1 MPFILLLAAALLLLG
16 PATASAQA
24 PAQPPAPAPA
34 PAAGQQGPATMA
46 SDGGS
51 GWRVEC
57 ANDGKALDCRAINR
71 VHQRETQQ
79 LIAAVAIRM
88 PPDTRKPVLAIQLP
102 LGIQVTE
109 QVSLQVDQ
117 HKAERHPVQTCT
129 QTGCILGANATDALL
144 AAMRSGKDLKV
155 AFQSVTR
162 QTITVTMPLAGFGLA
177 YDKIK

>member
-1 MPFILLLAAALLLLG
+1 
-16 PATASAQA
+16 
-24 PAQPPAPAPA
+24 
-34 PAAGQQGPATMA
+34 
-46 SDGGS
+46 
-51 GWRVEC
+51 
-57 ANDGKALDCRAINR
+57 
-71 VHQRETQQ
+71 
-79 LIAAVAIRM
+79 M

-129 QTGCILGANATDALL
+129 QTGCILGATATDALL